1 MKIILTQSVDG
12 LGVPGDVVTVKDGYG
27 RNYLVPRGMAM
38 PWTAGGEKQVTQIKR
53 ARDAREIRDVAHAK
67 EVKEQ
72 LEGLTVVIPARA
84 GESGTWLHPEII
96 ALFELFHRAGLAHSV
111 EAWIEEPGGVHTL
124 VGGVYG
130 VAIGSVFCAESM
142 YCRPDLGGSDAGK
155 IALVTLVV

>member
-53 ARDAREIRDVAHAK
+53 ARDAREIRDLAHAK

-72 LEGLTVVIPARA
+72 LEGLAVVIPARA
-84 GESGTWLHPEII
+84 GETGRTFAVVADEVRALATRSESLSHDYGDSLAKNDLTTTATFQEIQADGKMI
-96 ALFELFHRAGLAHSV
+96 VS
-111 EAWIEEPGGVHTL
+111 
-124 VGGVYG
+124 
-130 VAIGSVFCAESM
+130 AIGGLE
-142 YCRPDLGGSDAGK
+142 
-155 IALVTLVV
+155 TLICQLKGRLE